1 MPVRD
6 AAMVHHSPGCCVL
19 CSSCRAVGGVLRL
32 LPLRLAPHWG
42 RVRVRCS
49 ALPDCAPRGVR
60 SRPRRGRAKCGG
72 LLAGRVLRW
81 GRGWAF
87 GPRSLRCDRGP
98 LSTRALTV
106 GEHANGTC
114 GVVHPAG
121 LEPACPWATPFEG
134 VVYPGSTTDACSPCL
149 LVKGTDCAGDV
160 QRVAVVIVR
169 SLPVLEGPVPCWCR
183 VASVGTCCP
192 TYLPRAL
199 CSPRSLARVSGGGA
213 RGSKSS
219 CRLHVKVPP
228 R

>member
-1 MPVRD
+1 MRFQVAVPVRD

-87 GPRSLRCDRGP
+87 GPRSLRCVRGP

-149 LVKGTDCAGDV
+149 LVKGADCAG
-160 QRVAVVIVR
+160 VILACLRGWWSRSCVPVLGT
-169 SLPVLEGPVPCWCR
+169 SLPGSQSPH
-183 VASVGTCCP
+183 
-192 TYLPRAL
+192 RAIQL
-199 CSPRSLARVSGGGA
+199 C
-213 RGSKSS
+213 
-219 CRLHVKVPP
+219 PP

>member
-1 MPVRD
+1 MRFQVAVPVRD

-87 GPRSLRCDRGP
+87 GPRSLRCVRGP
-98 LSTRALTV
+98 LSTRALNPCGASGRTGRA
-106 GEHANGTC
+106 GESMLWGSNPDARNGA
-114 GVVHPAG
+114 P
-121 LEPACPWATPFEG
+121 PFEG
-134 VVYPGSTTDACSPCL
+134 GASTCSAKHRCSPCL
-149 LVKGTDCAGDV
+149 LVKGTDCAG
-160 QRVAVVIVR
+160 VILACLRGWWSR
-169 SLPVLEGPVPCWCR
+169 SLVPVL
-183 VASVGTCCP
+183 GTSP
-192 TYLPRAL
+192 LNGQSPHRAI
-199 CSPRSLARVSGGGA
+199 
-213 RGSKSS
+213 
-219 CRLHVKVPP
+219 
-228 R
+228 

>member
-1 MPVRD
+1 MRFQVAVPVRD

-134 VVYPGSTTDACSPCL
+134 VVYPGSTTDACSPRL
-149 LVKGTDCAGDV
+149 LVKGADCAGDV
-160 QRVAVVIVR
+160 LPVWGVVICR
-169 SLPVLEGPVPCWCR
+169 SLP
-183 VASVGTCCP
+183 
-192 TYLPRAL
+192 
-199 CSPRSLARVSGGGA
+199 
-213 RGSKSS
+213 
-219 CRLHVKVPP
+219 
-228 R
+228 